1 MKKPAE
7 YLKSSRFTAVNLTWT
22 VDKVMKKAYDIFENK
37 SSDDIDEAEDIVEIM
52 DKEAVKIHEKDIR
65 ICKDISQWKERSAF
79 LRACKCRETVYLY
92 SLDRRNKR
100 KFL

>member
-37 SSDDIDEAEDIVEIM
+37 SSDDIDEAEDIVEIIYNKVQNGEKKSEAIKNTA
-52 DKEAVKIHEKDIR
+52 KEFGINK
-65 ICKDISQWKERSAF
+65 KE
-79 LRACKCRETVYLY
+79 V
-92 SLDRRNKR
+92 
-100 KFL
+100 